1 MGMISK
7 VDDIA
12 AYKQKMTEAELL
24 KFQAI
29 EKELTPSEDIVMM
42 GKEYFLI
49 GSFDM
54 SKSVEYSKL
63 QNEYREILRAN
74 PNVTF
79 EEMISGDNNIIKK
92 IINFLELDV
101 DISTISY
108 KQWKYLLWVIS
119 KNYIF
124 TSTDDSDYI
133 NSMSPFFFV

>member
-1 MGMISK
+1 MSMISK
-7 VDDIA
+7 VDDID
-12 AYKQKMTEAELL
+12 AYKKKMTEAELIRL
-24 KFQAI
+24 QAL
-29 EKELTPSEDIVMM
+29 EKELAPSEELVMI

-63 QNEYREILRAN
+63 QGEYREILKTN
-74 PNVTF
+74 PNITF
-79 EEMISGDNNIIKK
+79 EEMLSGDDNIIKK
-92 IINFLELDV
+92 IIKFLEIDV
-101 DISTISY
+101 DVSTITY

-119 KNYIF
+119 KNYVF